1 MNSHALILFGF
12 SLWQTVTLTN
22 SQQDVPII
30 PDISNNTV
38 EPILIDIRISNVA
51 LCQQTTVAAADCTQ
65 LMDLMVKCQQIIFN
79 DPGFSYQEYIGN
91 IDIHRQILA
100 RYQSMC
106 DDDDDGKANIQ

>member
-1 MNSHALILFGF
+1 MNTRTLILCGL

-30 PDISNNTV
+30 PDISNITI
-38 EPILIDIRISNVA
+38 EPLLIDIRISNVA
-51 LCQQTTVAAADCTQ
+51 LCQQTNAAAADCVQ

-79 DPGFSYQEYIGN
+79 DLGFSYQEYIGN
-91 IDIHRQILA
+91 IDMHRQILA

-106 DDDDDGKANIQ
+106 DDGKANIQ